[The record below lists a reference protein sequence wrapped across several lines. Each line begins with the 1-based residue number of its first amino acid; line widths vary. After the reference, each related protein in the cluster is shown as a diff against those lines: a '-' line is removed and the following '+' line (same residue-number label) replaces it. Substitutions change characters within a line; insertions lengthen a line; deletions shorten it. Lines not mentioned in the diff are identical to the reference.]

1 MDAYKGENVL
11 WQNSPDDSRTNVV
24 LTESNVSGII
34 RLSHIEDGETVSQIP
49 MLGNKMLK
57 MAEFILSDAY
67 GTGEVN

>member
-1 MDAYKGENVL
+1 MEFLSGEKVL

-67 GTGEVN
+67 GNGEVN